1 MIFALLA
8 AASLSAKAPP
18 AAAPAPPPVDSSILQ
33 DASHAISAGRLVEA
47 KLLIARAVSAGYR
60 GTRVDRLNAD
70 LDFASE
76 RYVEAWSAYQ
86 RLASSPQKLESDC
99 ERGGLSALRIGRLAD
114 ARPLIQCA
122 VEAPG
127 ASWEAWNALGVLAD
141 SSQDWA
147 VADRA
152 YSRAQQLAPSEARI
166 VNNQGW
172 SKLLR
177 GDWAGAAALFEQ
189 AAGQDP
195 RSDRIANNLELA
207 RAALGADLPQRRAG
221 ESERDWAVRLN
232 DAGVAAE
239 LLGDPKRAIAAF
251 TQALDAS
258 PSWYDRASN
267 NLKAL
272 SQN

>member
-8 AASLSAKAPP
+8 AASLTAKAP
-18 AAAPAPPPVDSSILQ
+18 ASAAPVPPPVDSSILQ
-33 DASHAISAGRLVEA
+33 DAAHAIGAGRLVEA
-47 KLLIARAVSAGYR
+47 KLLIARAITAGYR
-60 GTRVDRLNAD
+60 GTPIDRLTAD
-70 LDFASE
+70 LDFASK
-76 RYVEAWSAYQ
+76 RYNEAWSAYR
-86 RLASSPQKLESDC
+86 RLAWSPSRVESDC
-99 ERGGLSALRIGRLAD
+99 EKGAISALQVGRLAD
-114 ARPLIQCA
+114 AKPLVQCA
-122 VEAPG
+122 IASPE
-127 ASWEAWNALGVLAD
+127 ASWQAWNALGVLAD
-141 SSQDWA
+141 SSQAWA
-147 VADRA
+147 VADQA
-152 YSRAQQLAPSEARI
+152 YSRAQQLAPAEPRI

-189 AAGQDP
+189 AAAEDP
-195 RSDRIANNLELA
+195 KSDRIANNLELA
-207 RAALGADLPQRRAG
+207 RAAIGADLPQRRAG

-239 LLGDPKRAIAAF
+239 LLGDRKRAIAAF